1 MALEVILM
9 ADVQGLGVEGDVVK
23 VSEGYARNYLL
34 PQKLAASVTA
44 ATRKQL
50 EKKQRVR
57 AANLAQEKDAAV
69 ALSKLIE
76 QTSCT
81 IAVKGGSEG
90 KMFGSVTAGD
100 ITASLKLQGIEV
112 DKHQLQLPEALKELG
127 VFNIPVNL
135 HPEVQTT
142 LKVWV
147 VEE

>member
-34 PQKLAASVTA
+34 PKKLAASVTA
-44 ATRKQL
+44 ATRRQL

-57 AANLAQEKDAAV
+57 AAALAQEKEASV
-69 ALSKLIE
+69 ALSKLID

-81 IAVKGGSEG
+81 ITVKAGSEG
-90 KMFGSVTAGD
+90 KIFGSVTVGD
-100 ITASLKLQGIEV
+100 IASSLKLQGIEV
-112 DKHQLQLPEALKELG
+112 DKHKLQLPEPIKELG
-127 VFNIPVNL
+127 VFNIPVSL
-135 HPEVQTT
+135 HPEVQAT

>member
-34 PQKLAASVTA
+34 HKKLAAPVTD
-44 ATRKQL
+44 ATRRQL

-57 AANLAQEKDAAV
+57 AAALAQEKEAAV
-69 ALSKLIE
+69 ALSKLID

-81 IAVKGGSEG
+81 IAVKAGSEG
-90 KMFGSVTAGD
+90 KIFGSVTAGD
-100 ITASLKLQGIEV
+100 IASSLKLQGIEV
-112 DKHQLQLPEALKELG
+112 DKHKLQLPEPIKELG
-127 VFNIPVNL
+127 VFNIPVSL
-135 HPEVQTT
+135 HPEVQSM

>member
-34 PQKLAASVTA
+34 PKKLAASVTD
-44 ATRKQL
+44 ATRRQL

-57 AANLAQEKDAAV
+57 AAALAQEKEASI
-69 ALSKLIE
+69 ALSKLID

-81 IAVKGGSEG
+81 IAVKAGSEG
-90 KMFGSVTAGD
+90 KIFGSVTAGD
-100 ITASLKLQGIEV
+100 IASSLKLQGIEV
-112 DKHQLQLPEALKELG
+112 DKHKLQLPEPIKELG
-127 VFNIPVNL
+127 VFNIPVSL
-135 HPEVQTT
+135 HPEVQSM

>member
-1 MALEVILM
+1 MSLEVILM
-9 ADVQGLGVEGDVVK
+9 ADVQGLGAEGEVVK
-23 VSEGYARNYLL
+23 VSDGYARNFLL
-34 PQKLAASVTA
+34 PKKLAAPVTD

-50 EKKQRVR
+50 EKKRREREVR
-57 AANLAQEKDAAV
+57 LAQEKEVAV
-69 ALSKLIE
+69 GLSKLIE

-81 IAVKGGSEG
+81 IAVKAGAEG
-90 KMFGSVTAGD
+90 KMFGSVTSAD

-112 DKHQLQLPEALKELG
+112 DKHQLQMPEALKELG

-135 HPEVQTT
+135 HPEVQSV